1 MFSRKVSPRPPRTLG
16 DLRICSRPAMLR
28 PTSKMRWFASP
39 ILPRLP
45 WTSPTTRPTCWS
57 SRCTLAPTCP
67 ICAVIWAENW
77 ASSCRTVLAV
87 SASPFCA
94 SFRAASTSRWRRSMA
109 WSGSPRRASMSPRR
123 AASRNSAQPVTATA
137 PARITRSTAPHH
149 GITGSSGRRGGLD
162 SARARGERRP
172 TTASRAPLSD
182 APASP
187 VHADRPE
194 PARLAHPGVT
204 TVQALAGHTLVTE
217 REVVPHGVVRVE
229 APEAG
234 GDLLDHSPVA
244 AAPPRE
250 ADGAGHVLDVRVH
263 GHEQRGGRDASPDA
277 EVRRLATDHPAQVE
291 VETLA
296 RSARRGQ
303 REPVLEAVGE
313 PAARKDRGEI
323 LLEEALGEVLESR
336 ADVSV
341 LGGVPL
347 EEEGLEG
354 TMTGEEPLGGETE
367 GEHVALAIESIAEA
381 AKEPRVLLEVEA
393 PHETGGRLAHAFQD
407 PGDPGA
413 EEIDTA
419 VGHAG
424 SKEPDQLDVGWVTIA
439 AGKLDRVLLD
449 APGPVELATELVE
462 GLLESMRGG
471 HPCAYGRDSSM
482 QPRRLPATVAAL
494 PRALLSSVPGGH
506 IMIKVG
512 IVGMGVIGRH
522 VADAITKGIPGV
534 ALAGVTVRDPAKA
547 GSYRALPLDT
557 LIRESDLILEAATQ
571 AALREFAP
579 SVLAAGKHL
588 MVLSVGGLVGVLD
601 EWAQLAEKH
610 GCRILVPSG
619 AVAGLDGMKGA
630 REASITSVTME
641 TRKPPRGLAGAPWIE
656 QQKIDLDAITTETLI
671 FEGPA
676 TEAVKA
682 FPANVNVV
690 AAVSLASVGPEK
702 TRIRIYAVP
711 GQARNQHRVVVEGE
725 FGRLAVEIENVPSEN
740 PRTGKLSYLSAIA
753 MLRELGAPLQI
764 GN

>member
-1 MFSRKVSPRPPRTLG
+1 MFSRKVSPRPPRTFG

-94 SFRAASTSRWRRSMA
+94 SLRAASTSRWRRSMA
-109 WSGSPRRASMSPRR
+109 WSGSPRRASISPRR
-123 AASRNSAQPVTATA
+123 AASRKSAQPVTATA

-149 GITGSSGRRGGLD
+149 GITSSSGRLAGLA
-162 SARARGERRP
+162 SAA
-172 TTASRAPLSD
+172 TASRAPPGN

-187 VHADRPE
+187 VHADGPE
-194 PARLAHPGVT
+194 PAWLAHPGVT
-204 TVQALAGHTLVTE
+204 TVQALAGHALVTE

-229 APEAG
+229 APQAS
-234 GDLLDHSPVA
+234 GDLLDHSPFA
-244 AAPPRE
+244 APPPRE
-250 ADGAGHVLDVRVH
+250 ADGAGHVLDVRIH
-263 GHEQRGGRDASPDA
+263 GHEQRRGRDAAPDA

-296 RSARRGQ
+296 RPTRRGQ
-303 REPVLEAVGE
+303 REPVLEAIGE
-313 PAARKDRGEI
+313 PSARKDRGEI

-336 ADVSV
+336 ADMSV

-354 TMTGEEPLGGETE
+354 TMAGEEPLRCETE
-367 GEHVALAIESIAEA
+367 GEHVALAVESIAKA

-393 PHETGGRLAHAFQD
+393 PHEAGGRLAHALQD

-413 EEIDTA
+413 EEIDAA

-424 SKEPDQLDVGWVTIA
+424 GEEPDQLDIGGVAIA
-439 AGKLDRVLLD
+439 AGKLNRVLLD

-522 VADAITKGIPGV
+522 
-534 ALAGVTVRDPAKA
+534 
-547 GSYRALPLDT
+547 
-557 LIRESDLILEAATQ
+557 
-571 AALREFAP
+571 
-579 SVLAAGKHL
+579 
-588 MVLSVGGLVGVLD
+588 
-601 EWAQLAEKH
+601 
-610 GCRILVPSG
+610 
-619 AVAGLDGMKGA
+619 
-630 REASITSVTME
+630 
-641 TRKPPRGLAGAPWIE
+641 
-656 QQKIDLDAITTETLI
+656 
-671 FEGPA
+671 
-676 TEAVKA
+676 
-682 FPANVNVV
+682 
-690 AAVSLASVGPEK
+690 
-702 TRIRIYAVP
+702 
-711 GQARNQHRVVVEGE
+711 
-725 FGRLAVEIENVPSEN
+725 
-740 PRTGKLSYLSAIA
+740 
-753 MLRELGAPLQI
+753 
-764 GN
+764 

>member
-57 SRCTLAPTCP
+57 SRCTLVPTCP

-123 AASRNSAQPVTATA
+123 AASRKSAQPVTATA
-137 PARITRSTAPHH
+137 AARITRSTALH
-149 GITGSSGRRGGLD
+149 GITSSSGRRAGPDG
-162 SARARGERRP
+162 ARARGARRS
-172 TTASRAPLSD
+172 TTASRAPSAD

-187 VHADRPE
+187 VHAHRPE
-194 PARLAHPGVT
+194 PARLAHPGVP
-204 TVQALAGHTLVTE
+204 TVQALAGHALVTE

-263 GHEQRGGRDASPDA
+263 GHEQRRGRDAAPDA
-277 EVRRLATDHPAQVE
+277 EVRREAPDHPAQVE
-291 VETLA
+291 VEALA
-296 RSARRGQ
+296 RPARRGQ

-313 PAARKDRGEI
+313 PAAREDCGEI

-336 ADVSV
+336 ADVGV

-354 TMTGEEPLGGETE
+354 TMAGEESLGGETE

-393 PHETGGRLAHAFQD
+393 PHEASGRLTHALQD
-407 PGDPGA
+407 PGDPGT
-413 EEIDTA
+413 EEVDAA

-424 SKEPDQLDVGWVTIA
+424 GEEPDKLDVGRVAIA

-482 QPRRLPATVAAL
+482 QPRRLPRRL
-494 PRALLSSVPGGH
+494 PRSLRRCYPPAGRTHHDQGRHRRDGSHRQACGGRHHQGHPGSRAGRRHRARFRQGQRLSRPASRHAHPRVGPDPGG
-506 IMIKVG
+506 G
-512 IVGMGVIGRH
+512 
-522 VADAITKGIPGV
+522 DPG
-534 ALAGVTVRDPAKA
+534 L
-547 GSYRALPLDT
+547 
-557 LIRESDLILEAATQ
+557 
-571 AALREFAP
+571 
-579 SVLAAGKHL
+579 
-588 MVLSVGGLVGVLD
+588 
-601 EWAQLAEKH
+601 
-610 GCRILVPSG
+610 
-619 AVAGLDGMKGA
+619 
-630 REASITSVTME
+630 
-641 TRKPPRGLAGAPWIE
+641 PPR
-656 QQKIDLDAITTETLI
+656 
-671 FEGPA
+671 
-676 TEAVKA
+676 VRA
-682 FPANVNVV
+682 FRP
-690 AAVSLASVGPEK
+690 
-702 TRIRIYAVP
+702 
-711 GQARNQHRVVVEGE
+711 H
-725 FGRLAVEIENVPSEN
+725 GRQ
-740 PRTGKLSYLSAIA
+740 G
-753 MLRELGAPLQI
+753 
-764 GN
+764 